1 MKLIANWRKAYK
13 MLSIQAM
20 AFATAIQGAWMF
32 IPEDMKAT
40 DHSFCDETPET
51 PELGHMVCGK
61 CGHEAGWMHFKT
73 RTEVRR
79 GEPCPI
85 CNRLAAAPSPKDQQ

>member
-40 DHSFCDETPET
+40 IPPNVVQWVTMGLLVF
-51 PELGHMVCGK
+51 GI
-61 CGHEAGWMHFKT
+61 AG
-73 RTEVRR
+73 
-79 GEPCPI
+79 
-85 CNRLAAAPSPKDQQ
+85 RLVDQPKVKP

>member
-1 MKLIANWRKAYK
+1 MKLIDNWRKAYR

-40 DHSFCDETPET
+40 IPPTVVQWATMGLLAF
-51 PELGHMVCGK
+51 GIVG
-61 CGHEAGWMHFKT
+61 
-73 RTEVRR
+73 
-79 GEPCPI
+79 
-85 CNRLAAAPSPKDQQ
+85 RLVDQPKVKP

>member
-1 MKLIANWRKAYK
+1 MKLITNWRKAYR

-40 DHSFCDETPET
+40 IPPTVVQWVTMGLLAF
-51 PELGHMVCGK
+51 GIVG
-61 CGHEAGWMHFKT
+61 
-73 RTEVRR
+73 
-79 GEPCPI
+79 
-85 CNRLAAAPSPKDQQ
+85 RLVDQPKVNP

>member
-1 MKLIANWRKAYK
+1 MKLIANWRKAYR

-40 DHSFCDETPET
+40 IPPSVVQWVTMGLLAF
-51 PELGHMVCGK
+51 GIVG
-61 CGHEAGWMHFKT
+61 
-73 RTEVRR
+73 
-79 GEPCPI
+79 
-85 CNRLAAAPSPKDQQ
+85 RLVDQPKVKP

>member
-1 MKLIANWRKAYK
+1 MKLIANWRKAYR

-40 DHSFCDETPET
+40 IPPTVVQWVTMGLLAF
-51 PELGHMVCGK
+51 GIVG
-61 CGHEAGWMHFKT
+61 
-73 RTEVRR
+73 
-79 GEPCPI
+79 
-85 CNRLAAAPSPKDQQ
+85 RLVDQPKVKP